1 MGSAPNVQRDRPAIM
16 HTIPAAAN
24 APAALP
30 PASFASMHSDVVF
43 WIIAALV
50 VIITL
55 GVLLRALLG
64 RPTADDDAPA
74 DDSASVAIFR
84 DQKRQLD
91 EDLANGIID
100 AGEHARMRDELAAR
114 LGHEISHPNASPGD
128 GSPPA
133 SANHATDPSIDR
145 RAALALEPLPRTRN
159 ASSRARWIV
168 AGTLIVVL
176 PIATGALYFALGR
189 PGAIDAAQVAAAQHS
204 LTQAQVLAMV
214 ETLAQ
219 RMKANPSDPK
229 GWALLGRSY
238 AAMGRFQDAAKA
250 FAEATQRAPDDAVL
264 LSDYADTLSM
274 AQGSLQGKPTELTA
288 QALAI
293 DPHNQKAL
301 ALAAASASERHA
313 YDEALR
319 HWRTLAADLPVDS
332 DAAREVAGVIADT
345 LRQRDAAAAGNAATA
360 PAGTAGA
367 TAAMNAPASV
377 MPSSPGD
384 TRGAS
389 GAAAT
394 GARISGNVAL
404 SRALAARAQPGETV
418 FIFARAV
425 NGPRMPLAVLRTTVR
440 ELPRDF
446 VLDDSMAMAPGAS
459 ISSAQSVV
467 VEARVSKTGN
477 AMPASGDLIGT
488 SPPTSPGS
496 ANIHVLIDRVVP

>member
-1 MGSAPNVQRDRPAIM
+1 
-16 HTIPAAAN
+16 
-24 APAALP
+24 
-30 PASFASMHSDVVF
+30 MHSAVVF

-50 VIITL
+50 VVVTL

-64 RPTADDDAPA
+64 RYPADDVAPA

-91 EDLANGIID
+91 EDLANGVID

-114 LGHEISHPNASPGD
+114 LGREISHPNASPSD
-128 GSPPA
+128 GPPTA
-133 SANHATDPSIDR
+133 FVDHATVSSADHSAAPSSDRATAPSDRATGPSIDR
-145 RAALALEPLPRTRN
+145 RAALAPPPRARN

-168 AGTLIVVL
+168 AGTLIVLL
-176 PIATGALYFALGR
+176 PVATAALYFTLGR
-189 PGAIDAAQVAAAQHS
+189 PGAIDAAQVAAAQRS
-204 LTQAQVLAMV
+204 LTQAQVLALV
-214 ETLAQ
+214 EKLAQ
-219 RMKANPSDPK
+219 RMKANPEDPK

-238 AAMGRFQDAAKA
+238 AAMGRFQDAADA
-250 FAEATQRAPDDAVL
+250 FAEATQRAPNDAVL

-301 ALAAASASERHA
+301 ALAAASTSERHA

-345 LRQRDAAAAGNAATA
+345 LRQRDAAASGDPTTASAAAGGTRSAS
-360 PAGTAGA
+360 PAG
-367 TAAMNAPASV
+367 APPVAST
-377 MPSSPGD
+377 PP
-384 TRGAS
+384 
-389 GAAAT
+389 AAAT

-404 SRALAARAQPGETV
+404 SVALAARAQPGETV
-418 FIFARAV
+418 FIYARAV

-446 VLDDSMAMAPGAS
+446 VLDDSMAMAPGAG

-488 SPPTSPGS
+488 SPPTAPGS

>member
-1 MGSAPNVQRDRPAIM
+1 
-16 HTIPAAAN
+16 
-24 APAALP
+24 
-30 PASFASMHSDVVF
+30 MHSAVVF

-50 VIITL
+50 VIVTL

-64 RPTADDDAPA
+64 RHPADDDAPA

-91 EDLANGIID
+91 EDLANGVID

-114 LGHEISHPNASPGD
+114 LGREISHPNASPGD
-128 GSPPA
+128 GPPTA
-133 SANHATDPSIDR
+133 FVDHATVSPADHSAAPSSDRATAPSVRATGPSIDR
-145 RAALALEPLPRTRN
+145 RAALEPPPRARN

-168 AGTLIVVL
+168 AGTLIVLL
-176 PIATGALYFALGR
+176 PVATAALYFTLGR
-189 PGAIDAAQVAAAQHS
+189 PGAIDAAQVAAAQRS

-214 ETLAQ
+214 EKLAQ
-219 RMKANPSDPK
+219 RMKANPEDPK

-238 AAMGRFQDAAKA
+238 AAMGRFQDAADA
-250 FAEATQRAPDDAVL
+250 FAEATQRAPNDAVL

-345 LRQRDAAAAGNAATA
+345 LRQRDAAASGSNATTASAAAGETRSAS
-360 PAGTAGA
+360 PAG
-367 TAAMNAPASV
+367 APPV
-377 MPSSPGD
+377 SSTPP
-384 TRGAS
+384 
-389 GAAAT
+389 AAAT

-404 SRALAARAQPGETV
+404 SAALAARAQPGETV
-418 FIFARAV
+418 FIYARAV

-488 SPPTSPGS
+488 SPPTAPGS